1 MTVRGEPA
9 LALLTVLTLTVP
21 RPTHRALSAG
31 GGSQTIRGAGDSL
44 VEGAPKVGSAGG
56 SITAAAVLSLL
67 HGRLAPLLD
76 APVHALGVVIA
87 VLSVSTE
94 LEDVVFEL
102 SVTVGLI
109 PIGLVAD
116 VVNDAGRL
124 IRKKPLIFLKTGY
137 LK

>member
-1 MTVRGEPA
+1 MR
-9 LALLTVLTLTVP
+9 
-21 RPTHRALSAG
+21 
-31 GGSQTIRGAGDSL
+31 
-44 VEGAPKVGSAGG
+44 SAGG
-56 SITAAAVLSLL
+56 SITAAAVPPLL
-67 HGRLAPLLD
+67 HERLAPLLD

-124 IRKKPLIFLKTGY
+124 EIGVVRNESSNV
-137 LK
+137 

>member
-1 MTVRGEPA
+1 MR
-9 LALLTVLTLTVP
+9 
-21 RPTHRALSAG
+21 
-31 GGSQTIRGAGDSL
+31 
-44 VEGAPKVGSAGG
+44 SAGG
-56 SITAAAVLSLL
+56 SIAAAAVRSLL
-67 HGRLAPLLD
+67 HERLAPLLD

-124 IRKKPLIFLKTGY
+124 IRKKPLI
-137 LK
+137 